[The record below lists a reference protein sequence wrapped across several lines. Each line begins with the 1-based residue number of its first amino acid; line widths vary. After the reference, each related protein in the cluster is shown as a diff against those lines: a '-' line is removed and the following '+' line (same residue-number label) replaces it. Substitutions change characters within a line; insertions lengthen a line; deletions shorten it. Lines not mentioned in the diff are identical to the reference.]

1 MWNGVVCDWG
11 CVCLCETGCVCVW
24 LNVFVCDRGPGSVC
38 PPASETEFVSA
49 CVSDRIYMTEFVCD
63 FGRVCVWVPLSLN
76 VSMVEYVLL
85 NVSSWSVEFPWGS
98 VCMAVCICVRVCVT
112 GFVCEWLWATNCKCM
127 CFVFGGVRMIES
139 VREWICFRM
148 TVLVRD
154 WSVRAVTEYV
164 YAFRCL
170 SDWEH

>member
-11 CVCLCETGCVCVW
+11 CVCVWGWVCVC
-24 LNVFVCDRGPGSVC
+24 VCDRGPGSLC
-38 PPASETEFVSA
+38 PPACETECVSP

-98 VCMAVCICVRVCVT
+98 VCMAVCICVRVCVWL
-112 GFVCEWLWATNCKCM
+112 GLFVSDCKRLIVSVCALCLAECVWLSL
-127 CFVFGGVRMIES
+127 FVNES
-139 VREWICFRM
+139 VFVWLC
-148 TVLVRD
+148 LY
-154 WSVRAVTEYV
+154 VTEV
-164 YAFRCL
+164 CVLWL
-170 SDWEH
+170 SMCMHFGA